1 MKSFTLEDRQVEML
15 GVSTEMLGPTMTFAN
30 SHLAAWDVE
39 LGIRRYIEP
48 MTDDEVLAAL
58 EDLSWFS
65 NEERAVENPDCPPYD
80 PKLGL

>member
-1 MKSFTLEDRQVEML
+1 MKCFTLEGRQVEML
-15 GVSTEMLGPTMTFAN
+15 GVSTVMVGPTMTFSN

-48 MTDDEVLAAL
+48 MTDEEVLAV
-58 EDLSWFS
+58 LSCI